1 MDKPLSI
8 FCDRDIPRTKMLCR
22 ARMGL
27 QFNTVPVTAKA
38 DCRKF
43 RRPKNQCGDRG
54 KHRALSR
61 MEKSCRTRCKC
72 MLTLANSQKFDEQRC
87 AECALT
93 AARSTRITGWRA
105 RAITAAARF
114 SQCGASFK
122 CCPSH
127 LTYEHHSNFAQAYS
141 RMENALSTINA
152 SHPSVTTTWHYFSSL
167 WSALKFNFSE
177 WQCRAVSR
185 RSTRIAADIEA
196 STFRWD

>member
-1 MDKPLSI
+1 MPGANPHLEHLIVQKMRFPVPGPTHRLEFAVGEFVKVTVAPSVLATISGLIGSKP
-8 FCDRDIPRTKMLCR
+8 P
-22 ARMGL
+22 
-27 QFNTVPVTAKA
+27 
-38 DCRKF
+38 
-43 RRPKNQCGDRG
+43 
-54 KHRALSR
+54 
-61 MEKSCRTRCKC
+61 
-72 MLTLANSQKFDEQRC
+72 QRHV
-87 AECALT
+87 L
-93 AARSTRITGWRA
+93 
-105 RAITAAARF
+105 

-141 RMENALSTINA
+141 RMEDALSTINA

-167 WSALKFNFSE
+167 WSALKFNFAE